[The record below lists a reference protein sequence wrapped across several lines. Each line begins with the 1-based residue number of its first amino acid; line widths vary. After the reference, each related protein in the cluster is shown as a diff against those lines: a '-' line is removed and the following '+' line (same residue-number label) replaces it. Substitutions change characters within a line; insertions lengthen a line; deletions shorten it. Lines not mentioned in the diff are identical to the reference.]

1 MGLSVAIAGA
11 IVLSVIMLVMMTLTG
26 FVGTMFSI
34 GDVTTQIS
42 KVENTIDKTDIS
54 LETLFA
60 QSGLPTVNFTLNNDD
75 QEKLWNFEKFN
86 VIVEYEAGSGQL
98 LEELTFSGDCLGVSP
113 SAGNW
118 CIEGISGDFLDGG
131 ILNEGESA
139 EVFTQVSNNLV
150 NQNVRVTVS
159 TDNGVVAKLPAAKRS
174 WFDADPVPPATCEFP
189 THGRTF
195 VDTDTG
201 ISYVCDP
208 SRDKWLS
215 TETMVLWGEESSTC
229 DDGENPNTDNDCSVD
244 WGNSLGPEGG
254 TNLGLYIPHN
264 MTLVAFGVSI
274 DSAGDCGGGTFDFE
288 LWGTSSSTDDN
299 NYDLVAEVT
308 GNSGET
314 ANDNNLNIDVDGNQY
329 TLWGLENNCG
339 NDINDFNAI
348 FYIKWR
354 HDQP

>member
-26 FVGTMFSI
+26 FVGTMFTI
-34 GDVTTQIS
+34 GDASTQIS
-42 KVENTIDKTDIS
+42 EVENTIDKTDIS

-60 QSGLPTVNFTLNNDD
+60 QSGLATVNFTLNNDD

-98 LEELTFSGDCLGVSP
+98 LEVLTFSGDCLGVSP

-118 CIEGISGDFLDGG
+118 CIEGISGDFLDKG

-139 EVFTQVSNNLV
+139 EVFTQVSQNLV
-150 NQNVRVTVS
+150 NQNARVTVS
-159 TDNGVVAKLPAAKRS
+159 TDNGVVAKLPAPKRS
-174 WFDADPVPPATCEFP
+174 WFDANPVPTAFCEFP

-195 VDTDTG
+195 IDTDTG

-229 DDGENPNTDNDCSVD
+229 DDGNNPNNDNDCSVD

-299 NYDLVAEVT
+299 NYALVAQVPGT
-308 GNSGET
+308 SGET

-339 NDINDFNAI
+339 TDINDFNAI